1 MKSLISI
8 QNLGAGDIREIFAL
22 TKQVKK
28 TPKKFRHALDGEVV
42 GMIFEKPSTRTRI
55 ASEVGTY
62 ELGGNVFYQ
71 GPEDTQLGIREE
83 VRDVARVMTRYMSA
97 VVLRTFKHDTIVEFD
112 RYFKG
117 PVINGLSDLEHPCQ
131 AMADYFTLEEQ
142 FGQKKK
148 PLLAF
153 VGDGNNVLNSLILLC
168 AKLGGRLRYATPKGH
183 EPSASI
189 LEQAKGIARSTKAE
203 IQSVNQPA
211 EAVREADAVYTD
223 VWVSMGEEGMKQK
236 KMKAFEGMQVNAQLM
251 KAAKPGA
258 RVMHCLPAHRGEE
271 ITDEIMESK
280 QSVVFDQAENRLHIH
295 KALLLHL
302 LS

>member
-8 QNLGAGDIREIFAL
+8 QNLGKDDIREIFAL

-42 GMIFEKPSTRTRI
+42 GMIFEKPSTRTRL

-71 GPEDTQLGIREE
+71 GPEDTQLGVREE
-83 VRDVARVMTRYMSA
+83 IRDVARVMSRYMHA
-97 VVLRTFKHDTIVEFD
+97 MVLRTFKHETIVEFD

-117 PVINGLSDLEHPCQ
+117 PVINGLSDREHPCQ

-142 FGQKKK
+142 FGPKKK

-183 EPSASI
+183 EPSASV
-189 LEQAKGIARSTKAE
+189 LEQAKIIARSSKAE
-203 IQSVNQPA
+203 IHAAEQPA

-251 KAAKPGA
+251 QAAKPGA

-271 ITDEIMESK
+271 ITNDMMESK

-295 KALLLHL
+295 KAILLHL